1 MSVVSVINSVIKQN
15 MKCAMAAL
23 SALEIIYET
32 VKVQQTTYKKV
43 LLVTE
48 RKDEAMNGCC
58 NATEA
63 GFEF

>member
-1 MSVVSVINSVIKQN
+1 